1 MWIQC
6 NDQGLGKG
14 WTGEFTTV
22 HVQKMEMEHS
32 EMRWLQRNEMKCECP
47 ESNNQ
52 VTAIQKQELA
62 DQFRYQKQKYNMA
75 ACHTVVKHD
84 SSKHGNSK

>member
-1 MWIQC
+1 MRIQC
-6 NDQGLGKG
+6 NDQEQGKG
-14 WTGEFTTV
+14 WTGEFATV
-22 HVQKMEMEHS
+22 HVQELKMEHS
-32 EMRWLQRNEMKCECP
+32 EMKCECP

-75 ACHTVVKHD
+75 ACHTVVKHN
-84 SSKHGNSK
+84 SSKHGIVNSSGL